1 MIKPPLYQGN
11 DFKMVLGGIWF
22 SAPRPTANRSSVLP
36 DETED
41 RKLVFL
47 RIYSRFDQSGST
59 RTFFQGS
66 NSSTFFRKSGSR
78 LRCGLHDFFFFL
90 SIRLSVFLS
99 VHYVVYW
106 LRLLGNTCFLNSK
119 HLQAPFKPWKH
130 KLKFKHFQGFRA
142 TVTNPVLSGRVWTA
156 QIVVSQI
163 RHSNV
168 TTTLN
173 RLTW

>member
-66 NSSTFFRKSGSR
+66 NSSTFFSKSGSR
-78 LRCGLHDFFFFL
+78 LRCGLHDFFFFSL
-90 SIRLSVFLS
+90 SDSLYFSRFIMSSIDSDCWEILFFKIPSIYKRLSNLENTNWNSSIFKDFEQLS
-99 VHYVVYW
+99 QTLCYPGPSE
-106 LRLLGNTCFLNSK
+106 R
-119 HLQAPFKPWKH
+119 H
-130 KLKFKHFQGFRA
+130 KL
-142 TVTNPVLSGRVWTA
+142 
-156 QIVVSQI
+156 
-163 RHSNV
+163 
-168 TTTLN
+168 
-173 RLTW
+173 

>member
-78 LRCGLHDFFFFL
+78 LQCGLHDFFFFL

-106 LRLLGNTCFLNSK
+106 LRLLGNTFFFKFQAFTGTFQTLKTQTEIQAFSRISSNCHKPCVIRESLN
-119 HLQAPFKPWKH
+119 
-130 KLKFKHFQGFRA
+130 G
-142 TVTNPVLSGRVWTA
+142 TNCSFA
-156 QIVVSQI
+156 
-163 RHSNV
+163 N
-168 TTTLN
+168 
-173 RLTW
+173 